1 MSGYYASNPHYQP
14 TDFSEA
20 RERYERCEEE
30 AGKLFADATKAQT
43 AAYHRA
49 LSDLRGLSA
58 PRYDRARDAAKAT
71 FDRSTA
77 EARELCEQSMM
88 DLMTLGEV
96 SQTTWA
102 GWDALAALEAVSVA
116 MLEVA

>member
-1 MSGYYASNPHYQP
+1 MSGYYASNPHYAP

-20 RERYERCEEE
+20 RERFERCEER

-43 AAYHRA
+43 AVYHRA

-58 PRYDRARDAAKAT
+58 PRYDRARDAAKAV

-77 EARELCEQSMM
+77 GARELCEETVRE
-88 DLMTLGEV
+88 LMALGEM
-96 SQTTWA
+96 SEATSYR
-102 GWDALAALEAVSVA
+102 WDEIQIAAVMLEAA
-116 MLEVA
+116 E